1 MALNFVVPGRLI
13 PVSEQND
20 LEQVRRSARQVG
32 DGASLDAPDLSDLAE
47 AVTGMATR
55 LLASGAGGYVSVR
68 DLGTVGGPGVE
79 AVSFARRDGVV
90 GGDSPSWGRFPAS
103 PDDATAY
110 VTGLVATG
118 VGGGAHGWRAWRGPA
133 GVGILVCAVGGSAA
147 QAPQLLERAL
157 SVPVVAGPNT
167 ILRVL
172 HGVLS
177 GTPGAAAAAVEL
189 DLVGGTARAASIG
202 DIGVSVVADGVRTAP
217 PTRAGVV
224 GVGSR
229 SPGRRADEVAVRW
242 SRELS
247 VVVHTAGIDPAGP
260 ARAPEGSPE
269 HPAFLCARLMQDHRT
284 AGGDA
289 CVVAARVGRA

>member
-1 MALNFVVPGRLI
+1 MALSFVVPGRLI
-13 PVSEQND
+13 PVSQQND

-32 DGASLDAPDLSDLAE
+32 DGARLDAPDLSDLAA
-47 AVTGMATR
+47 AVTEMATR
-55 LLASGAGGYVSVR
+55 LLASGVGGYVSVR

-79 AVSFARRDGVV
+79 AVSFARRDGAV
-90 GGDSPSWGRFPAS
+90 GGDSPSWDRFPAS

-118 VGGGAHGWRAWRGPA
+118 SGGGAHGWKAWRGPT
-133 GVGILVCAVGGSAA
+133 GVGILVCAVGGAA
-147 QAPQLLERAL
+147 ARAPQLLERAL
-157 SVPVVAGPNT
+157 TVPVVAGPNT
-167 ILRVL
+167 TLRVL

-177 GTPGAAAAAVEL
+177 GTPGAAAAALEL

-202 DIGVSVVADGVRTAP
+202 DIGVSLVADGVPTAP

-229 SPGRRADEVAVRW
+229 SPGRRTDEVTVRW

-247 VVVHTAGIDPAGP
+247 VVVQTAGIDPAGL

-269 HPAFLCARLMQDHRT
+269 HPAFLCARLMQDRT